1 MISTNGINS
10 DKFRSTK
17 YITDNI
23 DKLKFDFHIFLKKE
37 DNANSITS

>member
-1 MISTNGINS
+1 MISTNGIIS

-17 YITDNI
+17 YITDNL

-37 DNANSITS
+37 DNKNSITS